1 MSGETN
7 GNCSSL
13 ILCWSYAVGDSKVLN
28 MKEAGNNH
36 LNTQAIGIYFFQCLT
51 KRPKFIDMFLE
62 KQCVSEL
69 LMVVGVP
76 VLLRHLHDR
85 MERLVFQVVTLFCKT
100 CTAHVVN
107 KD

>member
-1 MSGETN
+1 MSGETI

-13 ILCWSYAVGDSKVLN
+13 ILCWSYAVGDCLVLN
-28 MKEAGNNH
+28 TKEAGNNIS
-36 LNTQAIGIYFFQCLT
+36 NTRTFDVYFFQCLT

-85 MERLVFQVVTLFCKT
+85 MER
-100 CTAHVVN
+100 
-107 KD
+107 

>member
-1 MSGETN
+1 MGD
-7 GNCSSL
+7 CF
-13 ILCWSYAVGDSKVLN
+13 ILN
-28 MKEAGNNH
+28 IKEAGNNIF
-36 LNTQAIGIYFFQCLT
+36 NTQTLDVYFFQCLT

-85 MERLVFQVVTLFCKT
+85 MER
-100 CTAHVVN
+100 
-107 KD
+107 